1 MAIHSLV
8 MYSPDRH
15 WRVSADPAG
24 NKIIIEYD
32 LVLQATLTNL
42 PAVVAYLAD
51 HGIDIADLI
60 MD

>member
-1 MAIHSLV
+1 